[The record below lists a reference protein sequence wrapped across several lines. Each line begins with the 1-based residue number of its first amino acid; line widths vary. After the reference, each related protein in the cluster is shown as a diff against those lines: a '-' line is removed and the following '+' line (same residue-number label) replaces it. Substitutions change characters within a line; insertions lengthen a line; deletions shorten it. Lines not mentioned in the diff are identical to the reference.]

1 VARFEKILETPI
13 YNLVEAAHYTRV
25 PYQTLRYWTQGRDSI
40 RPLITLASTNPAR
53 LSFVNLMECHM
64 LSGMR
69 REYNLRILKV
79 RTALLNLAKVSP
91 SKHPLIDQQLETDRV
106 DLFFRDRGR
115 DLVNLNNP
123 DQRGFQEM
131 LEMNMERISRTSDG
145 LFILFPFVEK
155 RSRIEPKI
163 IMINPAVSFGR
174 PVISGTGIPTAILA
188 SRFHARESVSE
199 LAREYGRT
207 EKEVEEAIRWESRT
221 ALAA

>member
-25 PYQTLRYWTQGRDSI
+25 PYQTLRYWTKGRDSI
-40 RPLITLASTNPAR
+40 RPLINLASIEPPR

-64 LSGMR
+64 LGGMR
-69 REYNLRILKV
+69 REHNLRILKV
-79 RTALLNLAKVSP
+79 RNALLNLANFSP
-91 SKHPLIDQQLETDRV
+91 SRHPLIDQQLETDRV
-106 DLFFRDRGR
+106 DLFFRNHER
-115 DLVNLNNP
+115 DLINLNNP

-145 LFILFPFVEK
+145 LFMLFPFVEK
-155 RSRIEPKI
+155 RSRFEPKI

-207 EKEVEEAIRWESRT
+207 EKEVEEAIRWEST
-221 ALAA
+221 AALAA

>member
-1 VARFEKILETPI
+1 VAKFDKILETPI
-13 YNLVEAAHYTRV
+13 YNLVEAAQYTRV
-25 PYQTLRYWTQGRDSI
+25 PYQTLRYWTQGRDAI
-40 RPLITLASTNPAR
+40 RPLIMLASTNPAR
-53 LSFVNLMECHM
+53 LSFVNLIECHM

-79 RTALLNLAKVSP
+79 RNALLNLAKVSP

-106 DLFFRDRGR
+106 DLFFRDPRR
-115 DLVNLNNP
+115 DLINLNNP

-131 LEMNMERISRTSDG
+131 LEMNMERISRTSGG
-145 LFILFPFVEK
+145 LFMLFPFVEK

-188 SRFHARESVSE
+188 SRFHARESISE